1 MIDQKAIAAA
11 IEALQDRYMTVSM
24 CITSTECKAHNRAID
39 TALACMR
46 ECAERR
52 ERAAD
57 VAPVVRCK
65 DCIWFMPRHILHSDE
80 TITYVAENADFVTM
94 DVGIN
99 YQATCRRHSYI
110 DNLYVSD
117 SGNDYC
123 SYGARMDGGDT

>member
-52 ERAAD
+52 EGCEWCEEPPTEWKSGD
-57 VAPVVRCK
+57 KVYGYTSQYFEYG
-65 DCIWFMPRHILHSDE
+65 DGDFH
-80 TITYVAENADFVTM
+80 YVCNK
-94 DVGIN
+94 
-99 YQATCRRHSYI
+99 
-110 DNLYVSD
+110 
-117 SGNDYC
+117 YC
-123 SYGARMDGGDT
+123 PMCGRDLERS